1 MRDLDQQPCPVAG
14 FRITTAG
21 ATMRQV
27 DQNLN
32 TLFDD
37 PVTLLT
43 SNAGHKPD
51 AASIVLVRRIIKTL
65 LRRQTVVCL
74 PVSQRYLRG
83 KRSWLFVLI
92 LGETTRGEGVLMS
105 CSLLRGST
113 TTNDEQ
119 PTTAS

>member
-83 KRSWLFVLI
+83 KRRSSLV
-92 LGETTRGEGVLMS
+92 LGETTGGEGVLIS